1 MKKVYSELQRN
12 AALISIPMHCWWSQ
26 TTYCKEAKIP
36 EGVTEVSI
44 SEQNHSDNFEKVI
57 HIDSAGKKV

>member
-1 MKKVYSELQRN
+1 
-12 AALISIPMHCWWSQ
+12 MHCWWSQ